1 MKGLLCFSG
10 YLLRCLLVSSWA
22 KHMAMICLI
31 LCCSSLNVQG
41 KEGVI
46 QCANLIY
53 GGTHTSRCFS
63 AEFLSAVQKNT
74 TIRTERRFKSIK
86 LAGDDLFQYPFAVI
100 TGEADF
106 HFTQQERENL
116 KKYITNGGFLLASAG
131 CSSEKFDHAFKREMK
146 RIFGKDC
153 FKDLPMGHPVFST
166 VNTIEK
172 LELKKVSSTPKLV
185 GLEINGKIAVIYSH
199 HGLNDTAHADGC
211 CCCGGNEIRNA
222 IDVNTN
228 ILVYAVLH

>member
-1 MKGLLCFSG
+1 M
-10 YLLRCLLVSSWA
+10 
-22 KHMAMICLI
+22 KHMTVII
-31 LCCSSLNVQG
+31 LVLLGLCRG
-41 KEGVI
+41 AEAKDGVI

-86 LAGDDLFQYPFAVI
+86 LAGNELFDYPFAVI

-106 HFTQQERENL
+106 HFTAKEREHL
-116 KKYITNGGFLLASAG
+116 KTYIENGGFLLASAG
-131 CSSEKFDHAFKREMK
+131 CSSEAFDRAFHREMK
-146 RIFGKDC
+146 RIFGNDC
-153 FKDLPMGHPVFST
+153 FKDLPMDHPVFST
-166 VNTIEK
+166 VHTIKK
-172 LELKKVSSTPKLV
+172 LDLKHESSAPKLV

-199 HGLNDTAHADGC
+199 HGLNDTAHAEGC
-211 CCCGGNEIRNA
+211 CCCGGNEITNA

>member
-1 MKGLLCFSG
+1 M
-10 YLLRCLLVSSWA
+10 RRVIVIVLV
-22 KHMAMICLI
+22 
-31 LCCSSLNVQG
+31 LCCSAINARC

-63 AEFLSAVQKNT
+63 SEFLSAVQKNT
-74 TIRTERRFKSIK
+74 TIKTERRFKSIK
-86 LAGDDLFQYPFAVI
+86 LSGDDLFKFPFAVI

-106 HFTQQERENL
+106 HFTSPERENL

-131 CSSEKFDHAFKREMK
+131 CSSKKFDRAFKREMK

-153 FKDLPMGHPVFST
+153 FSDLTMEHPVFST
-166 VNTIEK
+166 VHEIKK
-172 LELKKVSSTPKLV
+172 LELKNISSAPKLV
-185 GLEINGKIAVIYSH
+185 GMEINGKIAVIYSH
-199 HGLNDTAHADGC
+199 HGLNDTAHAEGC
-211 CCCGGNEIRNA
+211 CCCGGNEIVNA
-222 IDVNTN
+222 IEVNTN

>member
-1 MKGLLCFSG
+1 MRYGVIIG
-10 YLLRCLLVSSWA
+10 
-22 KHMAMICLI
+22 LI
-31 LCCSSLNVQG
+31 LWCAATTAQG

-63 AEFLSAVQKNT
+63 AEFLSAVQQNT
-74 TIRTERRFKSIK
+74 AIRTERRFKSIK
-86 LAGDDLFQYPFAVI
+86 LAGNDLFRYPFAVI

-131 CSSEKFDHAFKREMK
+131 CSSSKFDRAFKREMK
-146 RIFGKDC
+146 RIFGNDC
-153 FKDLPMGHPVFST
+153 FKDLPMNHPVFST
-166 VNTIEK
+166 VNDIQR
-172 LELKKVSSTPKLV
+172 LELKKVSSAPKLV

-211 CCCGGNEIRNA
+211 CCCGGNEILNA
-222 IDVNTN
+222 IEVNTN

>member
-1 MKGLLCFSG
+1 MRLMIIVVFLAVVG
-10 YLLRCLLVSSWA
+10 
-22 KHMAMICLI
+22 MAG
-31 LCCSSLNVQG
+31 QTAG
-41 KEGVI
+41 KEGTI

-63 AEFLSAVQKNT
+63 AEFLSAAQKRT

-86 LAGDDLFQYPFAVI
+86 LSSDDLFDYPFAVI

-106 HFTQQERENL
+106 HFTRQERKNL
-116 KKYITNGGFLLASAG
+116 KKYITDGGFLLASAG
-131 CSSEKFDHAFKREMK
+131 CSSEKFDRAFKREMQ

-153 FKDLPMGHPVFST
+153 FKDLPMDHPVFST
-166 VNTIEK
+166 LNRIDK
-172 LELKKVSSTPKLV
+172 LELKKASSAPKLV
-185 GLEINGKIAVIYSH
+185 GLEINGKISVIYSH

-211 CCCGGNEIRNA
+211 CCCGGNEILNA
-222 IDVNTN
+222 IDINTN